1 MLTITDAEL
10 DVLWDGLEHEAFR
23 LETLDRYAV
32 PGEAETVRRYLAGA
46 PHEKTEFVRGWAGY
60 VADMVAQGRHVPPRA
75 RRPVPAQR
83 LPPV

>member
-46 PHEKTEFVRGWAGY
+46 PHEKTEFVRSWADY
-60 VADMVAQGRHVPPRA
+60 VSGDALNGDRMGCFRHCR
-75 RRPVPAQR
+75 
-83 LPPV
+83 